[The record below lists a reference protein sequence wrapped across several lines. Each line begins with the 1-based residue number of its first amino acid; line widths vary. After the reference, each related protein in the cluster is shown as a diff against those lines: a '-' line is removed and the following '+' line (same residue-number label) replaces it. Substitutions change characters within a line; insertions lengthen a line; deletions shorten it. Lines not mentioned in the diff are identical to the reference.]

1 MEDLISRT
9 AAVLRINGQR
19 WRALATGID
28 RELLARRPRPGEWS
42 ALECLGHTVDTESF
56 VFAARV
62 HALLAGRDFERYE
75 PDVQGT
81 RITGEMSPL
90 ELAERHAPL
99 RAASI
104 ALVEGL
110 AEADLERTARHAE
123 LGPVTLR
130 ELLNEWW
137 AHDTMHLVQAERAL
151 MQPFI
156 VGSGPWRPYFA
167 DHDVAT
173 GGRT

>member
-1 MEDLISRT
+1 MPGLIERT
-9 AAVLRINGQR
+9 ATILRLNGER

-28 RELLARRPRPGEWS
+28 RELLARRPGDGAWS
-42 ALECLGHTVDTESF
+42 ALECLGHAADTEDR

-62 HALLAGRDFERYE
+62 RALMTGRDFTAYDPDAEGTPITDDTDPALLAAAHGR
-75 PDVQGT
+75 
-81 RITGEMSPL
+81 
-90 ELAERHAPL
+90 A

-104 ALVEGL
+104 ELIDSLTEG
-110 AEADLERTARHAE
+110 DLDRTARHAE
-123 LGPVTLR
+123 LGEVTLR

-156 VGSGPWRPYFA
+156 VGSGPWRGYFA
-167 DHDVAT
+167 DHDVGA
-173 GGRT
+173 G